1 MSSCTGRTARTVL
14 ATALLLAGAGGTA
27 AAGDV
32 TAFMT
37 FPSPSDTWDRGY
49 GAALTSTWFQAIGLE
64 AEAARMPL
72 DSADGTMTTFTGS
85 ALLAPPVGALTFYG
99 GVGIGLYRQTLGGE
113 GETSTLRCFILGA
126 KLRLGLLV
134 VRGDYRNIR
143 LSGDPLLPLEKRYS
157 IGAGI
162 TF

>member
-1 MSSCTGRTARTVL
+1 MGSRWGWMVRVVL
-14 ATALLLAGAGGTA
+14 ATASLLAGGALPA

-37 FPSPSDTWDRGY
+37 FPSPGDIWDRGY

-72 DSADGTMTTFTGS
+72 DSADGTMTSFTAS

-99 GVGIGLYRQTLGGE
+99 GVGFGLYRQTVGEE

-134 VRGDYRNIR
+134 VRGDYRSTR
-143 LSGDPLLPLEKRYS
+143 LSGDPLLPMDKRYS
-157 IGAGI
+157 LGAGI

>member
-1 MSSCTGRTARTVL
+1 MTPCSVRIARAL
-14 ATALLLAGAGGTA
+14 ALAAGLLLASA
-27 AAGDV
+27 APSTAGDV
-32 TAFMT
+32 TAFIT
-37 FPSPSDTWDRGY
+37 FPSPSDAWDRGY

-72 DSADGTMTTFTGS
+72 DSADGTMTSFTGS
-85 ALLAPPVGALTFYG
+85 ALLAPPVGSITFYG
-99 GVGIGLYRQTLGGE
+99 GLGIGIYRQTLGGE

-126 KLRLGLLV
+126 KVKLGLLV
-134 VRGDYRNIR
+134 LRGDYRNLT
-143 LSGDPLLPLEKRYS
+143 LSGSPLLEMDKRYS